1 MSWNYEEIKKRRK
14 ALDKRSPFYRDD
26 LENIKYMLTELGK
39 GDFYSKI
46 FSSLIFKTTPLTAIE
61 NNLSRYHSI
70 AKFTN
75 PVLLKA
81 FTITKDYE
89 MPEFQNPLPKKDFII
104 EEYIEMIHEFAQ
116 TLPEP
121 FKNEVERY
129 AHESYFSFHLFQ
141 TQNVEALLLLYILQ
155 TINLTIL

>member
-39 GDFYSKI
+39 EDFYSKF
-46 FSSLIFKTTPLTAIE
+46 FSSLIFKTTPLTEIE
-61 NNLSRYHSI
+61 NNLSHYHSI

-81 FTITKDYE
+81 FAITKDYE
-89 MPEFQNPLPKKDFII
+89 MPEFQNAF
-104 EEYIEMIHEFAQ
+104 
-116 TLPEP
+116 T
-121 FKNEVERY
+121 
-129 AHESYFSFHLFQ
+129 
-141 TQNVEALLLLYILQ
+141 
-155 TINLTIL
+155 